1 MSVGRHLRGALALLM
16 FAAIA
21 GACAPGA
28 PAPVRAESPQPATVV
43 RGYEIVREY
52 PHDAEAFTQGLIYL
66 DGFLYES
73 TGQIGR
79 SSLRKVRLEDG
90 QVIQQRRVDNRYFAE
105 GLTEWRGRLLQ
116 LTPMRTVTSG
126 PSALAEMDDYASL
139 ITAVGRRLGINVGS
153 SYDIGSFEPHAMF
166 SYKGEGWGLTRDST
180 RLILSDGTSELR
192 FLDPDNFTEL
202 GRVDVT
208 DHGQRV
214 QYLNEL
220 EFIDGRVYANV
231 WFQDR
236 IAMIDPASGHVTAWI
251 DLAPLKSHM
260 SPQPNA
266 AAGAVLNGI
275 AYDATAKRLFVTGK
289 RWPRLFEI
297 RLR

>member
-1 MSVGRHLRGALALLM
+1 MRLLTLLGC
-16 FAAIA
+16 AAIA
-21 GACAPGA
+21 VSCANEPE
-28 PAPVRAESPQPATVV
+28 PDRAKPPQAATVV
-43 RGYEIVREY
+43 RGYDVVREY
-52 PHDAEAFTQGLIYL
+52 PHDEEAFTQGLIYL

-90 QVIQQRRVDNRYFAE
+90 QVIQQRRVENRYFAE

-116 LTPMRTVTSG
+116 LTPMRTVGSG
-126 PSALAEMDDYASL
+126 PSALARMDDYASM

-153 SYDIGSFEPHAMF
+153 TYDIGTFEPLAMF
-166 SYKGEGWGLTRDST
+166 SYKGEGWGLTRDSR

-192 FLDPDNFTEL
+192 FLDPDNFSEL
-202 GRVDVT
+202 GQVDVT

-214 QYLNEL
+214 HYLNEL
-220 EFIDGRVYANV
+220 EFIDGQVYANV

-251 DLAPLKSHM
+251 DLAALKLRM
-260 SPQPNA
+260 SPLPNA

-275 AYDATAKRLFVTGK
+275 AYDATGKRLFVTGK

-297 RLR
+297 RVR